1 MGSTH
6 TSLKSKPM
14 LFLSVSLFIVYVAN
28 ILMGMA
34 AIKSGSAL
42 PYLSDVWEFLVLLS
56 AVATGVIFVLLNE
69 HESPE

>member
-14 LFLSVSLFIVYVAN
+14 LFLSVALFLVYVAN
-28 ILMGMA
+28 ILLGMS
-34 AIKSGSAL
+34 AIKSGTAIPHL
-42 PYLSDVWEFLVLLS
+42 TDLWEFLVLLS

>member
-14 LFLSVSLFIVYVAN
+14 LFLSVILFIVYVAN
-28 ILMGMA
+28 ILMGMT